1 MVPGSLDHR
10 TVHRDIKQNLGAD
23 EYQGRTWKGVHH
35 HLAVVMLAHAFVVRR
50 RLETGANQS
59 DFSSFEEVIS
69 QIVRESAIQGLIE
82 DKGCDRDRAEEL
94 AEYMLQ
100 GYSPW

>member
-1 MVPGSLDHR
+1 M
-10 TVHRDIKQNLGAD
+10 LGC
-23 EYQGRTWKGVHH
+23 R
-35 HLAVVMLAHAFVVRR
+35 AVVRCGEVERFDCVSEVGRVKFGVNCGRRR
-50 RLETGANQS
+50 RLETGENRS
-59 DFSSFEEVIS
+59 DFSSFEEVIN
-69 QIVRESAIQGLIE
+69 QIVRESAIQGLID

>member
-1 MVPGSLDHR
+1 
-10 TVHRDIKQNLGAD
+10 
-23 EYQGRTWKGVHH
+23 
-35 HLAVVMLAHAFVVRR
+35 VMLAHAFVVRR
-50 RLETGANQS
+50 RLETGENRS
-59 DFSSFEEVIS
+59 DFSSFEEVIN
-69 QIVRESAIQGLIE
+69 QIVRESAIQGLID